1 MAKEDITV
9 IYDFITEEECQ
20 ILLDYEKYLTENDLW
35 DAGDKKGDPKQHWA
49 KRFLGVQNIIF
60 EDRGYGRPED
70 LAIKDLCISIR
81 KRIREQIKKSWNLN
95 DEIYADS
102 LNLIRWPQAEQQ
114 PPHADYENFGL
125 EPHIYNWRDIGVVLY
140 LNDDFVGGQIYF
152 PQHDYAIDI
161 KRKMLAFFPGDQQHA
176 HGVKRIEE
184 GCRYT
189 INMFY
194 TYSESH
200 KDTLEQ

>member
-1 MAKEDITV
+1 MAKEDIVV
-9 IYDFITEEECQ
+9 IYDFVTEEECLA
-20 ILLDYEKYLTENDLW
+20 ILEYEKYLTENDLW
-35 DAGDKKGDPKQHWA
+35 DQGDKNGDPKQHWA
-49 KRFLGVQNIIF
+49 KRFLGVQNLVLK
-60 EDRGYGRPED
+60 EKGLGSE
-70 LAIKDLCISIR
+70 KDIEIMNLCVSIR
-81 KRIREQIKKSWNLN
+81 KRIRDQIKKSWNLQE
-95 DEIYADS
+95 EIYADS

-152 PQHDYAIDI
+152 PQHDHSINI

-176 HGVKRIEE
+176 HGVKKVEE

-189 INMFY
+189 VNMFY
-194 TYSESH
+194 TFSESH
-200 KDTLEQ
+200 KDTLPQ